1 MGDSKIINQQIASD
15 LRRIRI
21 KQRQQAEQK
30 AKEDRNTKPATI
42 PAR

>member
-1 MGDSKIINQQIASD
+1 MGDSKIVKQQIASD

-30 AKEDRNTKPATI
+30 AKEERNAAKPATT
-42 PAR
+42 